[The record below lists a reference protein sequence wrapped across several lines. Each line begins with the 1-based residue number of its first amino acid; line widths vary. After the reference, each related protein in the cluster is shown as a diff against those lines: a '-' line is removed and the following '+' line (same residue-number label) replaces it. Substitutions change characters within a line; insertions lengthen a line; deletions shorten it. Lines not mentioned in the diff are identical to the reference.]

1 MSTKQCRWGI
11 LGAATIARKNWQS
24 IRDAGNATLV
34 AVASRDAQRS
44 AQFVA
49 ECQRKVPFP
58 QPPAALGSYEELI
71 ARPDIDAIY
80 LPLPTGLRKDWAIRA
95 ANAGKHVMV
104 EKPVGATV
112 ADAEAILAACERNRV
127 QFMDGVMFNHSRRL
141 AEMRQVLD
149 DGKSVGEIR
158 RIATSSVSS
167 GTTTFS
173 AATSAW
179 IPIWNRSV
187 ASGISDGT
195 VCDFHSGRCATRCP
209 GAQAAAFIPRPGRP
223 ASRTEYRRNSPA
235 SCFTMTAS
243 PPRFTARFSRRM
255 SNGPW

>member
-158 RIATSSVSS
+158 RIATQ
-167 GTTTFS
+167 FS
-173 AATSAW
+173 FLGNDDFFRGNIRVDSNLEPLGCLGDLGWYCVRFSLWAMRYQM
-179 IPIWNRSV
+179 PRS
-187 ASGISDGT
+187 ASGLPHG
-195 VCDFHSGRCATRCP
+195 G
-209 GAQAAAFIPRPGRP
+209 
-223 ASRTEYRRNSPA
+223 E
-235 SCFTMTAS
+235 
-243 PPRFTARFSRRM
+243 
-255 SNGPW
+255 